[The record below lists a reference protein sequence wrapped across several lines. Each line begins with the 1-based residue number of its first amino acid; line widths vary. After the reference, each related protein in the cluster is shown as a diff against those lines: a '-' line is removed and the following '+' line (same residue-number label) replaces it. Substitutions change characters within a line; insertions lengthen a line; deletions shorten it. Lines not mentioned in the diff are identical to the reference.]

1 MQFFKNKDVTL
12 HYQLIGA
19 PEGKPAIV
27 FSNSLG
33 TDFRIWRDVIMRLV
47 GDYQIV
53 LYDKRGH
60 GLSDVGQT
68 PYQIDDHIGDL
79 EALMDLLKLKNAII
93 CGLSVG
99 GLIAQGLYQK
109 RPDLVRALILADT
122 AAKIGS
128 DDLWNDRIAK
138 IEAGGLSALTD
149 GVMERWFTEAFR
161 RADNHEYAGYRN
173 MFERTPQ
180 DGYTGTA
187 AAIRDCDYTEEAKNI
202 TVPTMMVVGEDD
214 GATPPELVLKTARL
228 IPEARYQPITK
239 CAHLPCIEKPVEMAD
254 IIKAFIEDVV
264 IPKTAPT
271 HH

>member
-1 MQFFKNKDVTL
+1 MQFFKNDGVTI

-33 TDFRIWRDVIMRLV
+33 TDFRIWRDVIVRLV
-47 GDYQIV
+47 GEYQIV

-60 GLSDVGQT
+60 GLSDVGET
-68 PYQIDDHIGDL
+68 PYKIDGHVSDL
-79 EALMDLLKLKNAII
+79 EALMDLLNLKNAII

-99 GLIAQGLYQK
+99 GLIAQGLYHK
-109 RPDLVRALILADT
+109 RPELVRALILSNT

-128 DDLWNDRIAK
+128 ADMWNERIAA
-138 IEAGGLSALTD
+138 IEAGGLAALTD
-149 GVMERWFTEAFR
+149 SVMERWFTEEFR
-161 RADNHEYAGYRN
+161 KPENLDFRGYSN

-180 DGYTGTA
+180 NGYTGTA
-187 AAIRDCDYTEEAKNI
+187 AAIRDCDFTEQAKTI
-202 TVPTMMVVGEDD
+202 AVPTMMVVGDED
-214 GATPPELVLKTARL
+214 GSTTPELVLKTARL
-228 IPEARYQPITK
+228 IPEARYQPISK

-254 IIKAFIEDVV
+254 IIKAFVEDVV
-264 IPKTAPT
+264 IPKTSQT